1 MVELTEAATR
11 HLARLRERR
20 GYTGSGGARFVEG
33 GIAVGLTFTDGPRPG
48 DQVLSVDSLPV
59 YLAPGIAERLDD
71 HIIDIGRRNGQ
82 PTLYLRLPDSDE
94 SPADG

>member
-1 MVELTEAATR
+1 MVQLTEAATR

-33 GIAVGLTFTDGPRPG
+33 GIAVGLTFADGPRPG
-48 DQVLSVDSLPV
+48 DAVLDVDAMPV

-82 PTLYLRLPDSDE
+82 PTLFLRLPAADE
-94 SPADG
+94 VLSSG